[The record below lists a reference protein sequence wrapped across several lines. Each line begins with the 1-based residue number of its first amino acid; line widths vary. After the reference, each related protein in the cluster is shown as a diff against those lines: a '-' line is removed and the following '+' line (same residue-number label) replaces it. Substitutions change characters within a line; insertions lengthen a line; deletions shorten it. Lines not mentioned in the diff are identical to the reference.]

1 MDRSKYLPFKDG
13 DSGFYER
20 LLSTDEPV
28 PPIRH
33 EEEPRMFSAAELEQM
48 IMTAD
53 SLGDVRMAIIR
64 RKRSIGFYRKYQDL
78 ISEHN
83 YRLADKGR
91 ELVKEIMEKSE

>member
-1 MDRSKYLPFKDG
+1 MDRSNYLPFKDG
-13 DSGFYER
+13 DSGFYEK
-20 LLSTDEPV
+20 LLSRDEPV

-33 EEEPRMFSAAELEQM
+33 EEEPKMFSTDELEHM

-83 YRLADKGR
+83 YQLADKGR
-91 ELVKEIMEKSE
+91 ELMKEIMEKSE

>member
-1 MDRSKYLPFKDG
+1 MDRSNYLPFKDG
-13 DSGFYER
+13 DSGFYEK
-20 LLSTDEPV
+20 LLSRDEPV

-53 SLGDVRMAIIR
+53 NLGDIRMAIIKR
-64 RKRSIGFYRKYQDL
+64 RRSVEFYREMQDK

>member
-13 DSGFYER
+13 DDGFYEK

-33 EEEPRMFSAAELEQM
+33 EEEPQMFTAGELEQM

-64 RKRSIGFYRKYQDL
+64 RKRSIGFYRKYQDK

-83 YRLADKGR
+83 YQLADRGR
-91 ELVKEIMEKSE
+91 ELVKEILEKSE